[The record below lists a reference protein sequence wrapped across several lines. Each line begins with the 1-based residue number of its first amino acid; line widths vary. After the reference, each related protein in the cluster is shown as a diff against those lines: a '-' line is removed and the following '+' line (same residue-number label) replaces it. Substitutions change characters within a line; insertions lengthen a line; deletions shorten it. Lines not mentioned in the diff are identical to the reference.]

1 METIT
6 LTSIEIRLLLNAINQ
21 TQNGATGESNL
32 VSSDEQKFVS
42 DLITKLQLA
51 Q

>member
-1 METIT
+1 METTT
-6 LTSIEIRLLLNAINQ
+6 LTAIEIRLLLNAINQ

-32 VSSDEQKFVS
+32 VGSDEQKFVS
-42 DLITKLQLA
+42 DLITKLQSA

>member
-1 METIT
+1 METST
-6 LTSIEIRLLLNAINQ
+6 LTAIELRLIANAIAQ

-32 VSSDEQKFVS
+32 VGSDEQQYVI
-42 DLITKLQLA
+42 DLLTKIRNA